1 MTDSPTPRQRRPTM
15 ADCPNA
21 KRHTKCPEGYLA
33 WHEWAEKKAR
43 THEQVIC
50 GGCGRLAI
58 WIKKEVNDG

>member
-1 MTDSPTPRQRRPTM
+1 MTTDPT
-15 ADCPNA
+15 CPNV

-33 WHEWAEKKAR
+33 WHEWAEKKSK

-58 WIKKEVNDG
+58 WIKKEPVPDDN